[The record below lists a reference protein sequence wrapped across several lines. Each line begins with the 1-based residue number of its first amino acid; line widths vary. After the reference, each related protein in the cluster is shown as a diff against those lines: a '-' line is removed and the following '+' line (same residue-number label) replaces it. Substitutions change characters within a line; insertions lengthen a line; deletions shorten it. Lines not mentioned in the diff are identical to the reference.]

1 VTNATARTRRGSP
14 RTPIVVLVTA
24 LVAGCVVTVAI
35 VTALNEFAPTSP
47 YGSSHDGLRS
57 LARGVAFMLG
67 ILGIV
72 IGAKIAL
79 GGWPLGTSGI
89 RPEEWWIQAGR
100 RVSRFVVGL
109 AIVVF
114 FVPILSTA
122 LLL

>member
-1 VTNATARTRRGSP
+1 MTKATAHVPQGGS

-24 LVAGCVVTVAI
+24 FAAGCVVAFAAATV
-35 VTALNEFAPTSP
+35 LNEFAPTSP
-47 YGSSHDGLRS
+47 YGASHDGLRS

-89 RPEEWWIQAGR
+89 RPEEWWIQTGR